1 MSYGL
6 WSFVDYE
13 EHILEIQENHLLE
26 KDSLTN
32 VIDSMNFEIDSLQ
45 HRYEI
50 FDSRPG
56 REFMDI
62 MNAIIKVESQGD
74 PNAYHKGE
82 DAVGLLQ
89 IRRCMVDDVNRILK
103 RKGSI
108 FKYTYL
114 DRWDEQKSFE
124 MFNIYCEYYNLDS
137 AEEMARGWNG
147 GPRGINK
154 PSTEVY
160 WSKVQNELSS

>member
-1 MSYGL
+1 MCYGL
-6 WSFVDYE
+6 LSIIGYE
-13 EHILEIQENHLLE
+13 EQLQEMEEMHSVE
-26 KDSLTN
+26 KDSLETI
-32 VIDSMNFEIDSLQ
+32 IDSVTVRIDSLQ
-45 HRYEI
+45 NRYEI
-50 FDSRPG
+50 FDTKPDG
-56 REFMDI
+56 EFIDI
-62 MNAIIKVESQGD
+62 MNAIIIVESQGD

-89 IRRCMVDDVNRILK
+89 IRKCMVDDVNRILK

-114 DRWDEQKSFE
+114 DRWDKQKSFE
-124 MFNIYCEYYNLDS
+124 MFNIFCEYYNFDS

-147 GPRGINK
+147 GPRGITK